1 MGSKVKKPFEE
12 VYQECYERVYNS
24 IYIRILNRE
33 NAEDIVQDT
42 FIKAMRAYDK
52 YDPEISSVSTWLN
65 RIAVNTLTDHL
76 RKKKNTTVD
85 IDECTELG
93 EHDKELE
100 ALFDDS
106 AKKAYR
112 ILVKLKGT
120 ERELLMMRYKMELSY
135 KEMAERLGANEKAV
149 AKRVERLLLKCRGIA
164 DADGEGD

>member
-12 VYQECYERVYNS
+12 VYQECYERVYNT

-42 FIKAMRAYDK
+42 FIKAMKAYES

-76 RKKKNTTVD
+76 RKTKAVTVD
-85 IDECTELG
+85 IDDCLDLG
-93 EHDKELE
+93 DSDKELE

-106 AKKAYR
+106 AKKAYL
-112 ILVKLKGT
+112 ILKKLKDE
-120 ERELLMMRYKMELSY
+120 ERELLMMRFSMELSY
-135 KEMAERLGANEKAV
+135 KEMGEKLGSNEKAV
-149 AKRVERLLLKCRGIA
+149 AKRVERLLVKCKGVA
-164 DADGEGD
+164 DEEGD

>member
-12 VYQECYERVYNS
+12 VYQECYERVYNT

-42 FIKAMRAYDK
+42 FIKAMKAYES

-76 RKKKNTTVD
+76 RKTKAVTVD
-85 IDECTELG
+85 IDDCLDLG
-93 EHDKELE
+93 DSDKELE

-106 AKKAYR
+106 AKRAYV
-112 ILVKLKGT
+112 ILRKLKAE
-120 ERELLMMRYKMELSY
+120 ERELLMMRFSLELSY
-135 KEMAERLGANEKAV
+135 KEMGERLGSNEKAV
-149 AKRVERLLLKCRGIA
+149 AKRVERLLVKCRGVA
-164 DADGEGD
+164 DEEGD

>member
-12 VYQECYERVYNS
+12 VYQECYERVYNT

-42 FIKAMRAYDK
+42 FIKAMKAYET
-52 YDPEISSVSTWLN
+52 YDPEISSVSTCLN
-65 RIAVNTLTDHL
+65 RIAVNTLTDHM

-106 AKKAYR
+106 AKRAYR
-112 ILVKLKGT
+112 ILVKLKDT
-120 ERELLMMRYKMELSY
+120 ERELLMLRYKMELSFR
-135 KEMAERLGANEKAV
+135 EIAERIGSNEKAV
-149 AKRVERLLLKCRGIA
+149 AKRVERLLLKCRGVA
-164 DADGEGD
+164 DAEEEGD

>member
-1 MGSKVKKPFEE
+1 MKA
-12 VYQECYERVYNS
+12 YE
-24 IYIRILNRE
+24 
-33 NAEDIVQDT
+33 
-42 FIKAMRAYDK
+42 K

-65 RIAVNTLTDHL
+65 RIAVNTLTDHM

-106 AKKAYR
+106 AKRAYR
-112 ILVKLKGT
+112 ILVKLKDM
-120 ERELLMMRYKMELSY
+120 ERELLMLRYKMELSY
-135 KEMAERLGANEKAV
+135 REIAERIGSNEKAV

-164 DADGEGD
+164 DAEEEGD

>member
-12 VYQECYERVYNS
+12 VYQECYERVYNT

-42 FIKAMRAYDK
+42 FIKAMKAYEK

-65 RIAVNTLTDHL
+65 RIAVNTLTDHM

-100 ALFDDS
+100 ALFDDPPQPTRVVT
-106 AKKAYR
+106 A
-112 ILVKLKGT
+112 
-120 ERELLMMRYKMELSY
+120 
-135 KEMAERLGANEKAV
+135 KAV

-164 DADGEGD
+164 DADEEGD

>member
-12 VYQECYERVYNS
+12 VYQECYERVYNT

-42 FIKAMRAYDK
+42 FIKAMKAYEK

-76 RKKKNTTVD
+76 RKTKAVTVD
-85 IDECTELG
+85 IDDCLDLG
-93 EHDKELE
+93 DSDKELE

-106 AKKAYR
+106 AKKAYL
-112 ILVKLKGT
+112 ILKKLKDE
-120 ERELLMMRYKMELSY
+120 ERELLMMRFSMELSY
-135 KEMAERLGANEKAV
+135 KEMGEKLGSNEKAV
-149 AKRVERLLLKCRGIA
+149 AKRVERLLVKCRGIA
-164 DADGEGD
+164 DEEGD